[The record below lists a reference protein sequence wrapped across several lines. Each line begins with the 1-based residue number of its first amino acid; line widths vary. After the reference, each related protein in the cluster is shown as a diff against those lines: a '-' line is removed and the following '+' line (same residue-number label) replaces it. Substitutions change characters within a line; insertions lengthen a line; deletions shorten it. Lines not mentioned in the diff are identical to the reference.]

1 MSVLVIRL
9 PARARLASRAA
20 EAEAPE
26 RMPAEFEYVLA
37 GPAGQLAGQGRA
49 APALLPRAARTLAVV
64 ADEDVSW
71 HRVTLPRA
79 PARRMRAALLGVL
92 EEALLDDEEGLHFAL
107 PPKASP
113 GQPGWV
119 AVTHRR
125 WLSQLLAEL
134 ERHGV
139 EVERVVPASEP
150 VAAGRGHF
158 VLDPQGPQHAGAML
172 VLAGVDGVACLR
184 LAGGLARALVPA
196 ADAEV
201 RWTATPAAA
210 GTAEQWLG
218 HPVEV
223 LGDSERLLDAT
234 RSVWNLRQFDLVARH
249 RGFRVLGG
257 LGTVLTGP
265 SWRAARWGLAA
276 LVAVQ
281 VAGLNAWAWQQR
293 QAVAARKEAMVGLLR
308 ATHPQVRAVLDAPAQ
323 MARETARLR
332 AAAGRPGEA
341 DLETLLTAAAG
352 AWPQEQG
359 PAQDL
364 RFEPGRLILT
374 IGAWSPAEVEQFRQ
388 GLRPAGYAADPEPGR
403 IVVRRA
409 AAGGSS

>member
-20 EAEAPE
+20 EAEAAE
-26 RMPAEFEYVLA
+26 RVPAEFDYVLA

-49 APALLPRAARTLAVV
+49 APALLPRAARVLAVL
-64 ADEDVSW
+64 ADEDVAW

-79 PARRMRAALLGVL
+79 PAGRMRAALLGVL
-92 EEALLDDEEGLHFAL
+92 EDALLDDDEGLHFAL
-107 PPKASP
+107 PPRVSP

-125 WLSQLLAEL
+125 WLSQVLAEL

-139 EVERVVPASEP
+139 AVERVVPSSEP
-150 VAAGRGHF
+150 VAAAHGHF
-158 VLDPQGPQHAGAML
+158 VLDTHGPQHAGATL
-172 VLAGVDGVACLR
+172 VLAREDGVASLR
-184 LAGGLARALVPA
+184 LAGGLARALLPA
-196 ADAEV
+196 ADAAV
-201 RWTATPAAA
+201 RWTAAPAAA
-210 GTAEQWLG
+210 GAAEQWLG

-223 LGDSERLLDAT
+223 LGDAERLLAAA
-234 RSVWNLRQFDLVARH
+234 RSEWNLRQFDLAARH
-249 RGFRVLGG
+249 RGLRALGG
-257 LGTVLTGP
+257 LGTVLSGP

-281 VAGLNAWAWQQR
+281 VIGLNAWAWQQR
-293 QAVAARKEAMVGLLR
+293 QAVAARKEAMVALLR

-323 MARETARLR
+323 MARETALLR
-332 AAAGRPGEA
+332 TAAGRPGEA

-352 AWPQEQG
+352 AWPPAQG
-359 PAQDL
+359 PAQSL
-364 RFEPGRLILT
+364 RFEPGRLTLT

-388 GLRPAGYAADPEPGR
+388 ALRPAGYVAEPEPGR

-409 AAGGSS
+409 AAGGNS